1 MIYNDWPNS
10 LKACICA
17 PEEDEIIIANIAK
30 MNNIYFKKLYLL
42 IKNKDIIRN
51 TTITNVPTVKI
62 RGTKFNSIILP
73 TNRDPAVKI
82 SEK

>member
-1 MIYNDWPNS
+1 
-10 LKACICA
+10 
-17 PEEDEIIIANIAK
+17 

-73 TNRDPAVKI
+73 TNRDTAVKI